1 MAEKAQ
7 LRLVAFYIWTASLE
21 KILTTNNLIIKQ
33 GMIIEDWCCMC
44 KRNGENKDHLLHKS
58 VHLSLQC

>member
-7 LRLVAFYIWTASLE
+7 LRLVAFYIWTASLG

-33 GMIIEDWCCMC
+33 GMIIEDWSCMC

-58 VHLSLQC
+58 VHLSL